1 MGTTVQH
8 VRGGVLGAVL
18 VLAAPVLADEG
29 TAPTAVTAADVLR
42 WHEAGATPSE
52 LLARVRVAPRI
63 ARSSVAD
70 LEALARARVPAE
82 LIVVLLQR
90 GADASAAHAPTAPT
104 VDGTLR
110 LRARGP
116 FDLHVRIAPGQV
128 DCYTAHPGVEPEDGF
143 TVIAAGSV
151 ERRTVAAGPYALTI
165 DDTVGPRLRVPAAGV
180 SALVVD
186 APGHW
191 AFAEALAAGRT
202 DEDPPATAPTSEAE
216 RDQQE
221 TYAARWARVTPELS
235 EGFQGG
241 TAIVHAGWRT
251 RRPGVPRWYA
261 HLTRYPHVHVNP
273 LGFATLAGR
282 AAAGAVVVRADDAP
296 CHDDSARV
304 LLRTGPYRVLL
315 DPWHDRW
322 SRVPHRDADGRL
334 WTGSGRDRRP
344 WVYRAHR

>member
-1 MGTTVQH
+1 MDL
-8 VRGGVLGAVL
+8 VRGGILGALLAV
-18 VLAAPVLADEG
+18 AAPAWAEEG
-29 TAPTAVTAADVLR
+29 AAPTAVTAADVLR
-42 WHEAGATPSE
+42 WHDAGATPTE

-70 LEALARARVPAE
+70 LEALSHAQVPPE
-82 LIVVLLQR
+82 LIVLLLRR
-90 GADASAAHAPTAPT
+90 GAESAPPPATAAPTT
-104 VDGTLR
+104 EGTLR

-116 FDLHVRIAPGQV
+116 FDLHVRVAPGEI
-128 DCYTAHPGVEPEDGF
+128 DCYTAYPGVEPDEGF
-143 TVIAAGSV
+143 AVVAAGTV
-151 ERRTVAAGPYALTI
+151 ERRTLVAGPYTLNI

-180 SALVVD
+180 SAVVVD

-202 DEDPPATAPTSEAE
+202 DEDPPAAAPTSEAE

-221 TYAARWARVTPELS
+221 TYAARWERVTPELS

-241 TAIVHAGWRT
+241 TAIMHAGWRT

-261 HLTRYPHVHVNP
+261 HLTRYPHVHADA
-273 LGFATLAGR
+273 LGLATLAGR
-282 AAAGAVVVRADDAP
+282 TCAAGLVVVRPEDPP
-296 CHDDSARV
+296 CHDDGGRV
-304 LLRTGPYRVLL
+304 LLRTGPYRVLV

-322 SRVPHRDADGRL
+322 NRVPSRDADGRL

-344 WVYRAHR
+344 WVYRHRH